1 MNSVCLRLAIWSEI
15 GALGLAG
22 RDRGLLRLA
31 RQLNLLKLPL
41 QIIYLLIEAEK
52 ETALPLG

>member
-1 MNSVCLRLAIWSEI
+1 
-15 GALGLAG
+15 
-22 RDRGLLRLA
+22 LRLA